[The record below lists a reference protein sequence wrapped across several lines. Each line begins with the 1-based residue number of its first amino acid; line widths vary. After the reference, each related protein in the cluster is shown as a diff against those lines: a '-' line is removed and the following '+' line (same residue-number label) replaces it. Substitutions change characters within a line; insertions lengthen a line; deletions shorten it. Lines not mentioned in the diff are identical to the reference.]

1 MIYISGPMTG
11 YPDWNYP
18 AFNEAAEFLK
28 SKGYEVFN
36 PAEIFEGRTDLPRH
50 VYMKEDIKALLE
62 CDTVMLLKGW
72 EESQGALL
80 EVDIAFEIGLPV
92 LELDLTA
99 VGDQKVK
106 VVENVRRRSGS
117 MV

>member
-11 YPDWNYP
+11 HPEWNYP
-18 AFNEAAEFLK
+18 AFNEAAEFLRG
-28 SKGYEVFN
+28 KGYDVFN
-36 PAEIFEGRTDLPRH
+36 PAEIFEGRTDLPREQ
-50 VYMKEDIKALLE
+50 YMKEDIKALLD
-62 CDTVMLLKGW
+62 CDTMMLLPQW
-72 EESQGALL
+72 ETSEGAKL
-80 EVDIAFEIGLPV
+80 EVWIAQEIGLPI
-92 LELDLTA
+92 LELDLSA